1 MLNVEMLSTGDEVLH
16 GQIIDTNA
24 AWLADFF
31 FNQGLPLTRRNTVGD
46 DLDALVAI
54 LRERSEQADVLIVNG
69 GLGPTSD
76 DLSALAAAT
85 AKGEGLILH
94 PEWLE
99 TMTRFFAE
107 RGRPMAESNRKQAEI
122 PASAEMI
129 NNPVGTAC
137 GFAIQLNRCLMFFT
151 PGVPSEFKVMV
162 EQEILPRLRQRF
174 TLPDPPVCLRMTTF
188 GRSESELAQSLNPLT
203 LPPGVVM
210 GYLNLGSCKWTGDAH
225 TDALI
230 EATIN
235 NYTIEWK
242 KADAVIKREKY
253 NITNGDE
260 LPQTGVIQMAKV
272 YIAKKRKLKVG
283 DKMAGRHGNKGIVAR
298 IVRDEDMPFLEDGT
312 IVDICLNPLGVPSRM
327 NLGQIYE
334 TVLGW
339 AGRELGLKFAT
350 PIFDG
355 ASLDQINEYT
365 AKAGIPHSGRT
376 YLYDGGTGEK
386 FDQPAT
392 VGVIYMLKLGHMID
406 DKMHA
411 RSIGPYSLITQ
422 QPLGGKAQFGGQR
435 FGEMEV
441 WALEGFGAAN
451 ILQEILTI
459 KSDDVMGRAKAYE
472 AIVKGENL
480 PKPGIPEA
488 MNVLLHEL
496 RGLAL
501 SVKLE

>member
-99 TMTRFFAE
+99 TMTRFFAD

-210 GYLNLGSCKWTGDAH
+210 GYRSSMPI
-225 TDALI
+225 I
-230 EATIN
+230 E
-235 NYTIEWK
+235 
-242 KADAVIKREKY
+242 
-253 NITNGDE
+253 
-260 LPQTGVIQMAKV
+260 
-272 YIAKKRKLKVG
+272 
-283 DKMAGRHGNKGIVAR
+283 
-298 IVRDEDMPFLEDGT
+298 
-312 IVDICLNPLGVPSRM
+312 
-327 NLGQIYE
+327 
-334 TVLGW
+334 
-339 AGRELGLKFAT
+339 
-350 PIFDG
+350 
-355 ASLDQINEYT
+355 
-365 AKAGIPHSGRT
+365 
-376 YLYDGGTGEK
+376 
-386 FDQPAT
+386 
-392 VGVIYMLKLGHMID
+392 LKLT
-406 DKMHA
+406 
-411 RSIGPYSLITQ
+411 GPANQRDAMLALWPEVRKVAGDSLIFEGTEGL
-422 QPLGGKAQFGGQR
+422 PAQIAR
-435 FGEMEV
+435 C
-441 WALEGFGAAN
+441 
-451 ILQEILTI
+451 LQERQLSLTL
-459 KSDDVMGRAKAYE
+459 SEQFTSGLLALQLSRAGA
-472 AIVKGENL
+472 
-480 PKPGIPEA
+480 P
-488 MNVLLHEL
+488 LLASEVVPAQEETLAQAARWAAERRINHFA
-496 RGLAL
+496 GLAL
-501 SVKLE
+501 AVSGQENDHLNVALATPDGTFALRVKFSATRHSLAVRQEVCAMMALNMLRRWLNGQPLASEHGWINVVDSLSL

>member
-210 GYLNLGSCKWTGDAH
+210 GYRSSMPI
-225 TDALI
+225 I
-230 EATIN
+230 E
-235 NYTIEWK
+235 
-242 KADAVIKREKY
+242 
-253 NITNGDE
+253 
-260 LPQTGVIQMAKV
+260 
-272 YIAKKRKLKVG
+272 
-283 DKMAGRHGNKGIVAR
+283 
-298 IVRDEDMPFLEDGT
+298 
-312 IVDICLNPLGVPSRM
+312 
-327 NLGQIYE
+327 
-334 TVLGW
+334 
-339 AGRELGLKFAT
+339 
-350 PIFDG
+350 
-355 ASLDQINEYT
+355 
-365 AKAGIPHSGRT
+365 
-376 YLYDGGTGEK
+376 
-386 FDQPAT
+386 
-392 VGVIYMLKLGHMID
+392 LKLT
-406 DKMHA
+406 
-411 RSIGPYSLITQ
+411 GPANQRDAMLALWPEVRKVAGDSLIFEGTEGL
-422 QPLGGKAQFGGQR
+422 PAQIAR
-435 FGEMEV
+435 C
-441 WALEGFGAAN
+441 
-451 ILQEILTI
+451 LQERQLSLTL
-459 KSDDVMGRAKAYE
+459 SEQFTSGLLALQLSRAGA
-472 AIVKGENL
+472 
-480 PKPGIPEA
+480 P
-488 MNVLLHEL
+488 LLASEVVPAQEETLAQAARWAAERRINHFA
-496 RGLAL
+496 GLAL
-501 SVKLE
+501 AVSGQENDHLNVALATPDGTFALRVKFSATRHSLAVRHEVCAMMALNMLRRWLNGQPLASEHGWINVVDSLSL

>member
-174 TLPDPPVCLRMTTF
+174 TLPDPPVCLRLTTF

-210 GYLNLGSCKWTGDAH
+210 GYRSSMPI
-225 TDALI
+225 I
-230 EATIN
+230 E
-235 NYTIEWK
+235 
-242 KADAVIKREKY
+242 
-253 NITNGDE
+253 
-260 LPQTGVIQMAKV
+260 
-272 YIAKKRKLKVG
+272 
-283 DKMAGRHGNKGIVAR
+283 
-298 IVRDEDMPFLEDGT
+298 
-312 IVDICLNPLGVPSRM
+312 
-327 NLGQIYE
+327 
-334 TVLGW
+334 
-339 AGRELGLKFAT
+339 
-350 PIFDG
+350 
-355 ASLDQINEYT
+355 
-365 AKAGIPHSGRT
+365 
-376 YLYDGGTGEK
+376 
-386 FDQPAT
+386 
-392 VGVIYMLKLGHMID
+392 LKLT
-406 DKMHA
+406 
-411 RSIGPYSLITQ
+411 GPANQRDAMLALWPEVRKVAGDSLIFEGTEGL
-422 QPLGGKAQFGGQR
+422 PAQIAR
-435 FGEMEV
+435 C
-441 WALEGFGAAN
+441 
-451 ILQEILTI
+451 LQERQLSLTL
-459 KSDDVMGRAKAYE
+459 SEQFTSGLLALQLSRAGA
-472 AIVKGENL
+472 
-480 PKPGIPEA
+480 P
-488 MNVLLHEL
+488 LLASEVVPAQEETLAQAARWAAERRINHFA
-496 RGLAL
+496 GLAL
-501 SVKLE
+501 AVSGQENDHLNVALATPDGTFALRVKFSATRHSLAVRQEVCAMMALNMLRRWLNGQPLASEHGWFNVVDSLSL

>member
-16 GQIIDTNA
+16 GQIVDTNA

-122 PASAEMI
+122 PASAEMN

-210 GYLNLGSCKWTGDAH
+210 GYRSSMPI
-225 TDALI
+225 I
-230 EATIN
+230 E
-235 NYTIEWK
+235 
-242 KADAVIKREKY
+242 
-253 NITNGDE
+253 
-260 LPQTGVIQMAKV
+260 
-272 YIAKKRKLKVG
+272 
-283 DKMAGRHGNKGIVAR
+283 
-298 IVRDEDMPFLEDGT
+298 
-312 IVDICLNPLGVPSRM
+312 
-327 NLGQIYE
+327 
-334 TVLGW
+334 
-339 AGRELGLKFAT
+339 
-350 PIFDG
+350 
-355 ASLDQINEYT
+355 
-365 AKAGIPHSGRT
+365 
-376 YLYDGGTGEK
+376 
-386 FDQPAT
+386 
-392 VGVIYMLKLGHMID
+392 LKLT
-406 DKMHA
+406 
-411 RSIGPYSLITQ
+411 GPANQRDAMLALWPEVRKVAGDSLIFEGTEGL
-422 QPLGGKAQFGGQR
+422 PAQIAR
-435 FGEMEV
+435 C
-441 WALEGFGAAN
+441 
-451 ILQEILTI
+451 LQERQLSLTL
-459 KSDDVMGRAKAYE
+459 SEQFTSGLLALQLSRAGA
-472 AIVKGENL
+472 
-480 PKPGIPEA
+480 P
-488 MNVLLHEL
+488 LLASEVVPAQEETLAQAARWAAERRINHFA
-496 RGLAL
+496 GLAL
-501 SVKLE
+501 AVSGQENDHLNVALATPDGTFALRVKFSATRHSLAVRQEVCAMMALNMLRRWLNGQPLASEHGWINVVDSLSL